1 MLTIIACEHATISMN
16 SHGSNFDEQW
26 AIIHRGH
33 HRYYGGGDG
42 LAPGS
47 ETGLPL
53 HVGYVLLAYGFT
65 DFSVC

>member
-1 MLTIIACEHATISMN
+1 MN